1 MSASRTAIVAGATG
15 LTGGHLLSKLL
26 ADKRYVRVTTL
37 VRKTSFPTHR
47 KLSEI
52 VVDFDALPALSV
64 SDDAY
69 CCLGTTIKKAGSQ
82 AALRKVD
89 FEFVINFA
97 RVAKVARV
105 KRFLVISSLGAS
117 ARSRIFYNRV
127 KGEME
132 NALRELGFDA
142 LHIFHPSLILG
153 ERKEQRP
160 AERFGIAALGT
171 MSKLLLGPMK
181 KYRAI
186 ESATIARAMIGAAT
200 SNESGTHIYP
210 SDMIQTM
217 ATG

>member
-1 MSASRTAIVAGATG
+1 MSTSRTAIVAGATG

-26 ADKRYVRVTTL
+26 ADKCYARVTAL
-37 VRKTSFPTHR
+37 VRKASLPAHR

-52 VVDFDALPALSV
+52 VVDFDALPVLPLAN
-64 SDDAY
+64 DAY

-82 AALRKVD
+82 AAFRKVD
-89 FEFVINFA
+89 FEFVLDFA
-97 RVAKVARV
+97 RAAKAARV

-117 ARSRIFYNRV
+117 ARSPIFYSRV

-153 ERKEQRP
+153 EREEQRP
-160 AERFGIAALGT
+160 AERFGVAALGA

-186 ESATIARAMIGAAT
+186 ESATIARAMICAAT
-200 SNESGTHIYP
+200 SNENGTHIYP
-210 SDMIQTM
+210 SDMIETM
-217 ATG
+217 AAG